1 MTGWR
6 QWTRTRTDFVLIGLR
21 LEVLELLFEEEHT
34 LAPRVGGWGTIRMCF
49 RGREGECGVKIEDV
63 CFAQGTG
70 ASVWADS
77 DGRGWHARTLTED
90 GLGGW
95 FVPEGGE
102 CLCGGRG
109 MGKMMREGKEGRGG
123 KADTMAMRIRW
134 RADAIPGG
142 LRAGAS
148 ARRGQWESWARRW
161 SSLRERLGAPTAL
174 ATGAWL
180 GRRVCHGHCLRMSQA
195 CHSGLPL
202 DLSCPPLPRSS
213 SEVAVTPAR
222 SC

>member
-1 MTGWR
+1 MDDGMAAILMDTHTHRFCPYRTATGGPGAPFRGGAHAGATGWGMGHD
-6 QWTRTRTDFVLIGLR
+6 WDVFPG
-21 LEVLELLFEEEHT
+21 
-34 LAPRVGGWGTIRMCF
+34 P
-49 RGREGECGVKIEDV
+49 REGMRSEDRG
-63 CFAQGTG
+63 CMLCPRHG
-70 ASVWADS
+70 SVS
-77 DGRGWHARTLTED
+77 LDGFRWKRGHGRTLTEG

-161 SSLRERLGAPTAL
+161 SSLRERLGAPRAK
-174 ATGAWL
+174 TGL
-180 GRRVCHGHCLRMSQA
+180 SHRRVARQTRLSRTLLAHVTRMSLWLA
-195 CHSGLPL
+195 P
-202 DLSCPPLPRSS
+202 
-213 SEVAVTPAR
+213 
-222 SC
+222 